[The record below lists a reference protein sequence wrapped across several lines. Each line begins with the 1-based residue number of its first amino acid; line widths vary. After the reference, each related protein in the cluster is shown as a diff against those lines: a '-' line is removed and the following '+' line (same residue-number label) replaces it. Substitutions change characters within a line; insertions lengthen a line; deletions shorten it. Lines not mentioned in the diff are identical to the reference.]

1 MKRRFTLLAIA
12 TFVSTSLMAAWD
24 GTTKTAPSGGGSEG
38 DPYLI
43 ATEANLAWI
52 ADQIKNQSTDGTY
65 FSGVVFKQTEDLDLA
80 NRAWTPIGNNKKLFG
95 GTYDGNG
102 KVINNLNISA
112 PTADYKALFGG
123 INNATLKNITVAS
136 GFVYGKQYAAGI
148 CGFATG
154 DTSVITCCANIA
166 TVYGKQERNGGVVA
180 YIEGKTKVNNCINYG
195 FVSAFN
201 YSGGVVG
208 FCNVTTAEVSN
219 CINVGQVFGMRYTV
233 GNCFGYNKGFGCPTT
248 KCYYDN
254 QINASEGWTR
264 VNPIESDLDVANQME
279 GKPTSVMTS
288 GNKLDDSFS
297 SDNWV
302 FSTGMYPRLKT
313 NYEHPAVVLAATP
326 VSLASGDKADNV
338 TKNFTVS
345 TANSVSWVSG
355 DTENLTISGTS
366 ASILKNTGVI
376 LTATLEGYTK
386 TVYLKTNKTNA
397 TAIGSSSSPLT
408 IETKSELAELREA
421 VNNYGSYKGC
431 AAYDGFKGIHFK
443 VTVDI
448 ELTDWTE
455 PIGIHNSFKGILDG
469 NHRSIKGINVAQT
482 SHSSVGG
489 LFGCLSYGEIKN
501 ITVYGSVKGKELI
514 GGICGATFN
523 EHMTN
528 CVSYCTIDCSGK
540 QQTGG
545 IAGDDRGFSTFTNCE
560 NYGTIT
566 AGTRSGGIL
575 GRSQMGTTLDGCK
588 NFGNVTGNNESIG
601 GICGSIA
608 TTTGG
613 GTIKNCENH
622 GEVKTSASDI
632 SKIGGIIGS
641 VPTNATEMVT
651 ITNCINS
658 GTVDGKYAGGI
669 IGHAKNNITLSK
681 CLNIGT
687 ITGTTVGGIIGF
699 NESPVIAISYAFNA
713 GEIAGSGIVGSL
725 TNESTCDYCINV
737 GSSINSKYCIY
748 DYQMCPVGST
758 GKLTSEMLGNALQDV
773 LGGTTNWVFTEGMYP
788 MIKGLETSDY
798 MIVAATPINLYYSND
813 PNNLK
818 VEDVNGVTKTLNYD
832 KNSPV
837 EWECSKFNNE
847 ILVSFVGG
855 KGYISNPSDNAD
867 VVLTAIKGD
876 AKKEIKMT
884 IKKSDKTLTDPE
896 VELTLTPTSIDYGTP
911 IDSAS
916 MIHATNNH
924 GTGHWECS
932 VKDGEI
938 LHANDHIITATFI
951 PDDLE
956 LYAVKTAYAVLSV
969 NKGDAADFIT
979 WEPATSITYGDE
991 DSDEKLK
998 NATATVDGKFYYN
1011 IEALTV
1017 GNRIMELEFY
1027 GTNYETKTPIQKTVT
1042 VNAAIPA
1049 IAWAEPTAIDYG
1061 TPLSALQLGAVS
1073 GVKGSF
1079 KYYNGIIDNEH
1090 EINIDDVLNAGEYT
1104 LIAVFK
1110 PESDN
1115 YKENVSDTVP
1125 LTVKK
1130 LKPEIT
1136 WKDDVTFAEITYGG
1150 YLTNDF
1156 AAEVPAEFNDKGSIV
1171 YLENNQPIN
1180 LWDEN
1185 NPVSAGTHT
1194 ITAKFE
1200 PTDPNYDTNTAVAT
1214 VKINKA
1220 DPNVQWDNLAEIT
1233 YGTKLSGTQLNAS
1246 SDAEGVEFS
1255 YTVTINGN
1263 TVSAMDAILPAGDER
1278 VINATL
1284 PESDNYEGWSDY
1296 RTIKV
1301 NPAQTTIT
1309 WENPA
1314 DIVYGTLLDD
1324 GENGQ
1329 LNATASAVING
1340 ETVTVSGVWTYTPA
1354 KNTKLNAG
1362 ENQELKVQFTSTD
1375 NNFTSVEE
1383 TKAYINVNKAKPEI
1397 VWEPQNVTY
1406 GASSEEIAEALK
1418 NAEAKF
1424 NGVSVNGN
1432 YEYILPQTTDL
1443 EVGLEEGDIIAVV
1456 TFTPTGDDADNFE
1469 DVSTSV
1475 NVVVDKADPTITWEI
1490 ADEDKTFTYGTAL
1503 SDKQLNATSNGVG
1516 EFVYTEGE
1524 TEIADGTT
1532 LDAGTHTIT
1541 ATLPES
1547 NNYNAAS
1554 ATATIVVSKAESV
1567 ITWDTPAAIA
1577 YGTPISSIELNATA
1591 NVEGTFEYTL
1601 NGENA
1606 EGLTPDAGSYTIVA
1620 NFTPTS
1626 ENYNG
1631 NSASVT
1637 LKVVSATAVIT
1648 WATPAAI
1655 TYGTP
1660 ISSAQLNAT
1669 ANTEGEFTYSVRE
1682 GDVLAAGEDS
1692 IFVKFTP
1699 NSPDYGRA
1707 TDTVILVVNKA
1718 NLTVS
1723 VADVTIKQGEAL
1735 PAFELTYSGF
1745 VNNENESALTTAPV
1759 ATCNATGAEVGTFD
1773 IIVSGGESANY
1784 NIEYKKGKLTVTA
1797 KEDDTA
1803 IADSEVKISVYPNPT
1818 TDAFFVETEADVEF
1832 IYVYNMSGKLVQT
1845 EANVGKTR
1853 IDLANEPQG
1862 TYFVK
1867 VGEKTIKLLKY

>member
-80 NRAWTPIGNNKKLFG
+80 NKTWTPIGNNKKLFG

-102 KVINNLNISA
+102 KVITNLNINA

-123 INNATLKNITVAS
+123 IDNATLKNITVAS
-136 GFVYGKQYAAGI
+136 GFVYGKQYSAGI
-148 CGFATG
+148 CGYAKG
-154 DTSVITCCANIA
+154 ESEITCCANIA

-180 YIEGKTKVNNCINYG
+180 YIEGETKVNNCINYG
-195 FVSAFN
+195 LISAFN

-208 FCNVTTAEVSN
+208 FCNVNTTEVSN

-233 GNCFGYNKGFGCPTT
+233 GNCFGYNKDFGCPTA
-248 KCYYDN
+248 KCFYDN

-264 VNPIESDLDVANQME
+264 VNPIESDLDEANKME
-279 GKPTSVMTS
+279 GKPTSVMIS
-288 GNKLDDSFS
+288 GNKLDNSFS
-297 SDNWV
+297 NDYWV
-302 FSTGMYPRLKT
+302 FTSGMYPRLKT
-313 NYEHPAVVLAATP
+313 NYEQPAVILAATP
-326 VSLASGDKADNV
+326 VSLASGDNADNV

-345 TANSVSWVSG
+345 TDNNVTWTSG
-355 DTENLTISGTS
+355 NTSNLTISGKN
-366 ASILKNTGVI
+366 ASILKSTGLV
-376 LTATLEGYTK
+376 LTATKDGYSK
-386 TVYLKTNKTNA
+386 KVYLKSNKTGA

-408 IETKSELAELREA
+408 IEDKSELEALRDA
-421 VNNYGSYKGC
+421 VNNYGVYKGC
-431 AAYDGFKGIHFK
+431 ANYDGFKDVHFK

-455 PIGIHNSFKGILDG
+455 PIGIHNSFKGVFDG

-482 SHSSVGG
+482 SYSSVGG
-489 LFGCLSYGEIKN
+489 LFGCLSYGEVKN

-523 EHMTN
+523 EQMTN
-528 CVSYCTIDCSGK
+528 CISYCTIDCSGK
-540 QQTGG
+540 AQVGG

-560 NYGTIT
+560 NHGAIT

-588 NFGNVTGNNESIG
+588 NFGDVNGNDESVG
-601 GICGSIA
+601 GICGSVP

-613 GTIKNCENH
+613 GTITNCENH
-622 GEVKTSASDI
+622 GKVESSSDKG
-632 SKIGGIIGS
+632 KIGGIIGS
-641 VPTNATEMVT
+641 VPTNATELVT
-651 ITNCINS
+651 LTNCINT
-658 GTVDGKYAGGI
+658 GIVDGKYAGGI
-669 IGHAKNNITLSK
+669 IGHAKNKITLSD
-681 CLNIGT
+681 CLNIGQ
-687 ITGTTVGGIIGF
+687 IKGTTVGGIIGF
-699 NESPVIAISYAFNA
+699 NESPELTLSDAFNA
-713 GEIAGSGIVGSL
+713 GETAGAGIISSL
-725 TNESTCDYCINV
+725 GNGSTCDKCINI
-737 GSSINSKYCIY
+737 GKTADAKYCIY

-758 GKLTSEMLGNALQDV
+758 GKLTTEMLGNALKNDSD
-773 LGGTTNWVFTEGMYP
+773 LGSNNTHWTFTDGMYP
-788 MIKGLETSDY
+788 MITALKESDY
-798 MIVAATPINLYYSND
+798 MKVAATPINLYYSND

-855 KGYISNPSDNAD
+855 KGYISNPSDNAE

-979 WEPATSITYGDE
+979 WKPATSITYGDE

-1049 IAWAEPTAIDYG
+1049 IAWAEPAAIDYG

-1110 PESDN
+1110 PESNN

-1194 ITAKFE
+1194 ITAQFE
-1200 PTDPNYDTNTAVAT
+1200 PSDPNYDTNTAVAT

-1220 DPNVQWDNLAEIT
+1220 TPVIT
-1233 YGTKLSGTQLNAS
+1233 WLSTDEERTVKYGTPLSTTQLNAS
-1246 SDAEGVEFS
+1246 VEPADAGTVRFALDAAGTNDAMGASDRNAGTCAV
-1255 YTVTINGN
+1255 Y
-1263 TVSAMDAILPAGDER
+1263 AIID
-1278 VINATL
+1278 
-1284 PESDNYEGWSDY
+1284 ESDNY
-1296 RTIKV
+1296 
-1301 NPAQTTIT
+1301 NAAQTSK
-1309 WENPA
+1309 
-1314 DIVYGTLLDD
+1314 DIVINKADLTINWNPQGFTYGATSEEMANAVENAEVSFKGQKIED
-1324 GENGQ
+1324 GNFVYSYPS
-1329 LNATASAVING
+1329 T
-1340 ETVTVSGVWTYTPA
+1340 
-1354 KNTKLNAG
+1354 LNAG
-1362 ENQELKVQFTSTD
+1362 KDQTVSVRFVPNSS
-1375 NNFTSVEE
+1375 NFNTVETTE
-1383 TKAYINVNKAKPEI
+1383 TIDIAKADPVLYWLPGH
-1397 VWEPQNVTY
+1397 VTY
-1406 GASSEEIAEALK
+1406 GATDEDIENIIRVGWAIYNFVFVDGDYDYDIPQPL
-1418 NAEAKF
+1418 NVGIYY
-1424 NGVSVNGN
+1424 GVN
-1432 YEYILPQTTDL
+1432 L
-1443 EVGLEEGDIIAVV
+1443 
-1456 TFTPTGDDADNFE
+1456 TFTPTGNDTVNFN
-1469 DVSTSV
+1469 SV
-1475 NVVVDKADPTITWEI
+1475 KTTATIYVDKADPTITWTPSVAEI
-1490 ADEDKTFTYGTAL
+1490 TYGTTL
-1503 SDKQLNATSNGVG
+1503 SADQLNAEFSPADAVG

-1524 TEIADGTT
+1524 DTIVASTI

-1547 NNYNAAS
+1547 SNYNAAT

-1567 ITWDTPAAIA
+1567 ITWETPAAIA
-1577 YGTPISSIELNATA
+1577 YGTPISAVELNATA
-1591 NVEGTFEYTL
+1591 NVDGIFTYTL

-1606 EGLTPDAGSYTIVA
+1606 EGLTPEVGSYTIIA

-1626 ENYNG
+1626 TNYSG

-1637 LKVVSATAVIT
+1637 LKVVSATAEIT

-1818 TDAFFVETEADVEF
+1818 ADVFFVETETDAEY
-1832 IYVYNMSGKLVQT
+1832 IYVYNMAGKLVVT

-1867 VGEKTIKLLKY
+1867 VGEKTIKLVKF